1 MTTPKVRTISRGAGR
16 FYVDPTSGIKH
27 PGVTSVLK
35 NLNKDFLQAWAAKLV
50 AEEAVH
56 NLDVLVPYMERN
68 PEAAIDMLKGAPRR
82 FTKKAAEE
90 GTAAHDI
97 FERMAGGE
105 DINPRFLPEFLRP
118 YHRHFSE
125 FLDVCQPEY
134 LAMEETVWSDK
145 HGYAGSFD
153 AKVRIGGQV
162 IWLDNKTTRSG
173 VHDEVGLQLAAYRFA
188 EYIMAPDG
196 SRTANEPGDGAAVL
210 HVRPE
215 GWHLTPVRADAAMFE
230 MFLDLRRVFE
240 WDELKKTVVSTPV
253 AHGPAGAKLVRRHR
267 TPNAQTG
274 DTLRPVKEAAA

>member
-1 MTTPKVRTISRGAGR
+1 MTTPKVKTLSRASGR
-16 FYVDPTSGIKH
+16 FYVDPGNGNKH
-27 PGVTSVLK
+27 PGVTSILK

-50 AEEAVH
+50 AEEAVN
-56 NLDVLVPYMERN
+56 NLDELVPLMRRS
-68 PEAAIDMLKGAPRR
+68 PEAAIDMLKGTPRR
-82 FTKKAAEE
+82 FTKKAADE

-105 DINPRFLPEFLRP
+105 DVKARFLPEFLRP
-118 YHRHFSE
+118 YRDHFAE

-134 LAMEETVWSDK
+134 LAMEETVWSDLY
-145 HGYAGSFD
+145 GYAGSFD
-153 AKVRIGGQV
+153 AKAKINGQV

-173 VHDEVGLQLAAYRFA
+173 VHDEVGLQLSAYRFA

-196 SRTANEPGDGAAVL
+196 TRTANDPGDGAAVL

-215 GWHLTPVRADAAMFE
+215 GWHLTPVRADETMFE
-230 MFLDLRRVFE
+230 MFKDLRRIFE
-240 WDELKKTVVSTPV
+240 WDDLKKTVVSTPV
-253 AHGPAGAKLVRRHR
+253 ASGPAGAKLVRRHR